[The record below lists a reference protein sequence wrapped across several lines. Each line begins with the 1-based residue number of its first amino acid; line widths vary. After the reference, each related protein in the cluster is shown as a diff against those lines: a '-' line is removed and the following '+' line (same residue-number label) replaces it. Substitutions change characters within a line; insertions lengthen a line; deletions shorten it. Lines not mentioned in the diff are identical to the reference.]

1 MASAGVIVA
10 RALAVTNGFNPDRD
24 VKIVVAGEAA
34 QTAALLRSGDV
45 DALSQFDTQ
54 YALTENAGAK
64 LRMLD
69 TSAIAKFPSNGL
81 IALEDTLQNKRAEAV
96 ALAQGYAKGTVFAI
110 NNPEAAIRILWEVF
124 PQTKSTGKDEATAMR
139 DDVKTLEARA
149 KSWRLESGGV
159 SKWGDNSEANYGAYV
174 DFLLKNGVLKEKI
187 ATNDLITN
195 DLIADIN
202 KFDPGEIAKMAKEY
216 K

>member
-1 MASAGVIVA
+1 
-10 RALAVTNGFNPDRD
+10 
-24 VKIVVAGEAA
+24 
-34 QTAALLRSGDV
+34 
-45 DALSQFDTQ
+45 
-54 YALTENAGAK
+54 
-64 LRMLD
+64 
-69 TSAIAKFPSNGL
+69 
-81 IALEDTLQNKRAEAV
+81 
-96 ALAQGYAKGTVFAI
+96 
-110 NNPEAAIRILWEVF
+110 
-124 PQTKSTGKDEATAMR
+124 MR

>member
-1 MASAGVIVA
+1 
-10 RALAVTNGFNPDRD
+10 
-24 VKIVVAGEAA
+24 
-34 QTAALLRSGDV
+34 V

-81 IALEDTLQNKRAEAV
+81 IALEDTLQNKRAEAI

-159 SKWGDNSEANYGAYV
+159 SKWGDNSEANYGAYL